1 MAADRVPASTGS
13 VLVVQEEPRTRATLV
28 AALTAAGFTVEAPP
42 TAEDALVRLRRG
54 GIDLVLTDL
63 GAPGGGLALLQ
74 AIRRAG
80 MGVPAVVIAAHGSL
94 DDAVAAMKFGA
105 FDVVTEPLSSADLL
119 NVARWAVAV
128 RDRAAARPGRS
139 RSGTLDV
146 CDRAVPQLAAGLAGF
161 TVHEVERALILET
174 LARTANNR
182 TRAARMLGISPRTL
196 RNKLAGYRAHGV
208 APGVVTDG
216 GPAGW
221 LGE

>member
-1 MAADRVPASTGS
+1 MAADRVAAATGS
-13 VLVVQEEPRTRATLV
+13 VLVVQEETRATVV
-28 AALTAAGFTVEAPP
+28 AALAAAGFTVEAPP
-42 TAEDALVRLRRG
+42 TAQDALARLRRG

-80 MGVPAVVIAAHGSL
+80 MDVPAVVIAARGTV

-105 FDVVTEPLSSADLL
+105 FDVVTEPDVL
-119 NVARWAVAV
+119 NVARWVVAV
-128 RDRAAARPGRS
+128 GDRSSARAE
-139 RSGTLDV
+139 RSGSDER
-146 CDRAVPQLAAGLAGF
+146 DAFDPAVPQLGAGLAGF

-196 RNKLAGYRAHGV
+196 RNKLAGYRAE
-208 APGVVTDG
+208 P
-216 GPAGW
+216 
-221 LGE
+221 E